1 MNHQWDLSPLYV
13 GFDDPRYAAD
23 LEALKVA
30 VEETRVLPEK
40 QNAMESGEYL
50 RYALELEEKVN
61 ELGERMAGYAS
72 LRSSVNTQ
80 DVEAVSAL
88 AKLQKLFS
96 DCSAA
101 MASLQ
106 SYIGKLENLE
116 ELIAADPY
124 LQQHA
129 YLLRRRKEAAKYT
142 LDDKVEEALAKMDLS
157 GGTGWS
163 NLQEYL
169 TSTVTASYRG
179 ENVNLS
185 TVRNL
190 AYDKDPQVRKDA
202 YDAEIA
208 CYDKIKDGVCFA
220 LNNLKMQVNTECDLR
235 KGGSPLEMTLRHSRM
250 ERRTL
255 DAMIAAI
262 EEYLPVFWSYLK
274 AKAKALGYEGGL
286 KWWDLFAPMGENT
299 ATYTVEEAKDYLIS
313 HFQGFAPDMAEM
325 IRRAFDEAW
334 IDFFPRA
341 GKVGGAFCANLG
353 FIRQSRVLTNFDGAF
368 GDVVTLAHEL
378 GHAYH
383 GQQIETH
390 SILNR
395 NYSMPVAETASTFN
409 ETVIMNAALSE
420 ATDPKVKMGLLES
433 QLQDTTQIMCD
444 IMSRYWFETS
454 VFEKGREGFLFAD
467 ELCKLMHEAQLRGYG
482 DGIDP
487 ETLHPYM
494 WVCKGHYYSSGL
506 SFYNFPYAF
515 GGLFAAGL
523 YAQYLKEGETFLPK
537 YRALLHATTVS
548 SVEDVAKMADIDLG
562 DVNFWRSSLEIFK
575 ERVEEFLR
583 LVEA

>member
-61 ELGERMAGYAS
+61 ELGERMASYAS

-129 YLLRRRKEAAKYT
+129 YLLRRRKESAKYT